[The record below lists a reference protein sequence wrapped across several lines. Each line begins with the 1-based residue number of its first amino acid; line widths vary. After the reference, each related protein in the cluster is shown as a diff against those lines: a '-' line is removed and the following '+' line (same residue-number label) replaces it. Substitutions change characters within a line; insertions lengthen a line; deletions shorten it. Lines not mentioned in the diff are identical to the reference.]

1 MTAFLFELASR
12 YSAFKRSLSALTGA
26 QEDLLH
32 VHAGLLIFVLASLVL
47 RRKMRSPLPLSVVA
61 FFAVANEVLDRI
73 VGPPIRPME
82 PWVDIANT
90 IFWPAVLFVL
100 ARRWRDAPPA
110 DHPIDS
116 S

>member
-61 FFAVANEVLDRI
+61 FFAVANEVLDR
-73 VGPPIRPME
+73 PME

-110 DHPIDS
+110 DQPSDS